1 MAYSKDTAKR
11 DFDAAKGARQSWE
24 RRWYLAKRF
33 LSGDHY
39 LYFARMTGKL
49 VKLTSTADRVRR
61 NVDLAYSYRRSLK
74 NKIVQ
79 DPNWAVQPN
88 DWSSEDAVEH
98 AKQADFTLRFFW
110 NHLEM
115 KKQLKNLVGEA
126 LDTSRAFLYIDWDEK
141 LDPKSDVGDM
151 FVRVLST
158 FDVYIPK
165 GYASLKEAPF
175 FFVSSRRSVR
185 DIQQDEAY
193 DFQDEG
199 EEEPN
204 RMRVTADNKKASSE
218 FKSALEHE
226 SGSGEGSGDTAL
238 VVDCYYKTTEN
249 QFGGYVGLSSFVAET
264 GVMLRE
270 VDLPYSRYP
279 VFEYAPEEEVDE
291 LYVTSWMERTIELN
305 KSIDKMISAIETY
318 AVKFKPKYMM
328 PKGSGVKKIS
338 ADQEWIEYNAS
349 FPRAIGTLS
358 PPPFPTEPN
367 NLITMMTSFLSDIT
381 GLHEASVGKIPSG
394 VRAAKMLEAL
404 QMGDMENV
412 SDPVD
417 NLTVM
422 LRDVAEFIFELVAVK
437 QITKRALSMPG
448 SDMKI
453 NILGAR
459 GFDENTGDPADAD
472 EVVKIEPLRVQI
484 NMEPAMGYT
493 AFGKRS
499 AALELFQAG
508 ALPVEELW
516 KYYAVSN
523 ISDLAEK
530 MENRLNM
537 ALRQQM
543 GNVPPGGA
551 VAPDGG
557 DGMMENGEPMAS
569 SPTGPSVPTAE
580 VPNPERAV
588 RP

>member
-1 MAYSKDTAKR
+1 MAYDKTKLKQ

-24 RRWYLAKRF
+24 RRWYLTKRF

-39 LYFARMTGKL
+39 LYYARHTGKL

-79 DPNWAVQPN
+79 DPNWAVQPH
-88 DWSSEDAVEH
+88 DWSSDEAVDE
-98 AKQADFTLRFFW
+98 ARNADFTLRFFW
-110 NHLEM
+110 NHLQM

-126 LDTSRAFLYIDWDEK
+126 LDTSRAFLYVDWDEK

-151 FVRVLST
+151 FARVLST

-165 GYASLKEAPF
+165 GYASLKEAPYF
-175 FFVSSRRSVR
+175 YVASRRGVA
-185 DIQQDEAY
+185 DIQADEAY
-193 DFQDEG
+193 DYKEEG
-199 EEEPN
+199 ETKLN
-204 RMRVTADNKKASSE
+204 REMVTEDNKKSASE
-218 FKSALEHE
+218 FKSALEKE
-226 SGSGEGSGDTAL
+226 SGSSDSNGTAI

-249 QFGGYVGLSSFVAET
+249 EYGGSVGLSSFVAES
-264 GVMLRE
+264 GKLLRE
-270 VDLPYSRYP
+270 TDLPITRYP

-367 NLITMMTSFLSDIT
+367 NLITMMTSYLSDVT

-422 LRDVAEFIFELVAVK
+422 LRDVAEFIFELVSVK
-437 QITKRALSMPG
+437 QITKRALSIPG
-448 SDMKI
+448 AEEKI
-453 NILGAR
+453 DIMGAR
-459 GFDENTGDPADAD
+459 GFDQNTGNPGDS
-472 EVVKIEPLRVQI
+472 EIVKIDPLRVQV

-499 AALELFQAG
+499 SALELFQAG

-516 KYYAVSN
+516 RYYAVSN
-523 ISDLAEK
+523 ISDVAEK

-537 ALRQQM
+537 AIRQQQGIGAPGMTPPM
-543 GNVPPGGA
+543 G
-551 VAPDGG
+551 DGG
-557 DGMMENGEPMAS
+557 MGNGEPVATT
-569 SPTGPSVPTAE
+569 PTAPSVPTAE